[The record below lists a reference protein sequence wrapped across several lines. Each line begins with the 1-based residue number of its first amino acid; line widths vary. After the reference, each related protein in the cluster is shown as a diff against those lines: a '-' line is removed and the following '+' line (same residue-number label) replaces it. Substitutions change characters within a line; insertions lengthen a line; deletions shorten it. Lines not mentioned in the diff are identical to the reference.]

1 MLLGMG
7 RLSFFGRRPRY
18 RQGPQREVEGHGNQ
32 EMKRTHSK
40 PAERILHA
48 AMQLF
53 AERGYE
59 RTSVSDIQRAAGLT
73 PGSGAMYKHFPS
85 KQALLQ
91 AGIDRYIAEARW
103 ARTNLEDL
111 ALPPHEALAW
121 HARATLERLTGRRN
135 ELRILW
141 RDLEQFPS
149 LQGRARRE
157 IMQDHYRAVA
167 AWLRDRAQSGDIR
180 DHDSEAVAAV
190 ILGALVMFRAFEALW
205 GARTVPVDDQRF
217 LRAWCDL
224 VTRGLGLDAAPVTK
238 QRPKKRPATPKGGKA
253 RRA

>member
-1 MLLGMG
+1 
-7 RLSFFGRRPRY
+7 
-18 RQGPQREVEGHGNQ
+18 
-32 EMKRTHSK
+32 MKRTHSK

-59 RTSVSDIQRAAGLT
+59 RTSVSDIQQAAGLT

-103 ARTNLEDL
+103 AQTNLEDL
-111 ALPPHEALAW
+111 ALPAHEALAW
-121 HARATLERLTGRRN
+121 HARATLERLSGRRN

-167 AWLRDRAQSGDIR
+167 TWLRDRAQSGDIR

-205 GARTVPVDDQRF
+205 GARTIPVDDQRF

-224 VTRGLGLDAAPVTK
+224 VTRGLGLDPAPVIK
-238 QRPKKRPATPKGGKA
+238 QRPKKRLASPKGGKA